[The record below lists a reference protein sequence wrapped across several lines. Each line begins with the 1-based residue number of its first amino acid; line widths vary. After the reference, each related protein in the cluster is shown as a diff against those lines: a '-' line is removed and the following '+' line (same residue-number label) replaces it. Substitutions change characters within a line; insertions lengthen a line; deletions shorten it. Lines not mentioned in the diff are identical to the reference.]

1 MVCLDVGHL
10 IIEKLFH
17 LLKLN
22 TVMSN
27 MSFRRFF
34 EMEESEEKTDIR
46 RTLSK
51 IPKSHAQLVGGF
63 NWKFSA
69 GNTLKGDDQHIG
81 YIDTRTKEIAVAAPW
96 NYGREFTV
104 LHEIAHQVWDNL
116 MQPEQKAMWEK
127 IVANTDNKQN
137 QSPEELFCMA
147 YANFYAK
154 NKITI
159 HDHPTWNNFIK
170 GMSAE

>member
-1 MVCLDVGHL
+1 MVCLDVGHP
-10 IIEKLFH
+10 IIEKLFV

-22 TVMSN
+22 SFMN
-27 MSFRRFF
+27 ILSFRRFVEF
-34 EMEESEEKTDIR
+34 EESEEKSDIG

-51 IPKSHAQLVGGF
+51 IPPSHADLVRGF

-81 YIDTRTKEIAVAAPW
+81 YIDTRSKEIAVAAPW

-116 MQPEQKAMWEK
+116 MTPEQKSMWEN
-127 IVANTDNKQN
+127 IVANTKNKQN

-159 HDHPTWNNFIK
+159 HDHPEWNNFVK
-170 GMSAE
+170 GMSQ

>member
-1 MVCLDVGHL
+1 MVCLEVGQS
-10 IIEKLFH
+10 IIDRLFDLH
-17 LLKLN
+17 KLN
-22 TVMSN
+22 TLTMSI
-27 MSFRRFF
+27 SFRRYI
-34 EMEESEEKTDIR
+34 EIEESEEESDIR

-51 IPKSHAQLVGGF
+51 IPRRHADLVKGF

-81 YIDTRTKEIAVAAPW
+81 YIDTRSKEIAVASPW

-104 LHEIAHQVWDNL
+104 LHEIAHQVYDNL
-116 MQPEQKAMWEK
+116 IDDQTKAAWKK
-127 IVANTDNKQN
+127 IVANTQNKQN

-147 YANFYAK
+147 YANYYAK

-159 HDHPTWNNFIK
+159 HDHPEWNNFIK
-170 GMSAE
+170 GMAA

>member
-1 MVCLDVGHL
+1 MLDAV
-10 IIEKLFH
+10 IIEALFELH
-17 LLKLN
+17 KLN
-22 TVMSN
+22 TPTMN
-27 MSFRRFF
+27 ISFRQFV
-34 EMEESEEKTDIR
+34 EMEESEEKSDIQ
-46 RTLSK
+46 RTLEK
-51 IPKSHAQLVGGF
+51 IPQSHADLVRGF

-81 YIDTRTKEIAVAAPW
+81 YIDIRTKEIAVAAPW

-104 LHEIAHQVWDNL
+104 LHEIAHQVYDNL
-116 MQPEQKAMWEK
+116 IDDEQKAQWEQ
-127 IVANTDNKQN
+127 IVANTENKQN

-159 HDHPTWNNFIK
+159 HDHPEWNEFIK
-170 GMSAE
+170 GISAQ